1 MKKTIFGISLLTLT
15 CLYGLLAGLVIL
27 IVMLCGGDIL
37 YAIVGCIIVLIIQF
51 LISPWLTDLSMKWFY
66 KVRFDQNVPEFVRK
80 TVEDMATKYNAKMP
94 KIGIIEDGGPNAFT
108 YGRTPNDARIV
119 FLTPV
124 IKSLLALKYSRIDS
138 QLINSSASDE
148 S

>member
-108 YGRTPNDARIV
+108 YGRTKNDARIV
-119 FLTPV
+119 LTRGMFN
-124 IKSLLALKYSRIDS
+124 LLTEEEPYVRKLVLK
-138 QLINSSASDE
+138 
-148 S
+148 